1 MGVNSKVN
9 SGIFALDRV
18 YAIISINA
26 VRKKGGALISHFRP
40 DEKDNIVLFPKT
52 LDYYQIELTRMLET
66 ERYGEAADLLRFLLQ
81 CQGEDPRHYEEWR
94 ALLEWLTDAF
104 PELQNGSPAAEDDG
118 YETEESLARRH
129 VEAKLEQDQEYAGK
143 LLSAVIDKPL
153 SEQTLLALD
162 QLAYLD
168 RPEVDEALTEWLHQE
183 ELHPLLQYRV
193 LQTLRRRGTVGTL
206 AIERAG
212 EKVEIDIES
221 VPLKPDEFPPAVQEV
236 PERVGEQTQVH
247 DPTLFY
253 FAQELWSQIVMSFY
267 GGRDYR
273 SLIDG
278 DDTVIDIWAA
288 ALHQLVADSLPDGK
302 TDEEIR
308 TLYGIT
314 DEHRLRFEQVSRS
327 IRQVVAVSGVQER

>member
-1 MGVNSKVN
+1 M
-9 SGIFALDRV
+9 
-18 YAIISINA
+18 
-26 VRKKGGALISHFRP
+26 
-40 DEKDNIVLFPKT
+40 
-52 LDYYQIELTRMLET
+52 
-66 ERYGEAADLLRFLLQ
+66 
-81 CQGEDPRHYEEWR
+81 
-94 ALLEWLTDAF
+94 
-104 PELQNGSPAAEDDG
+104 
-118 YETEESLARRH
+118 
-129 VEAKLEQDQEYAGK
+129 
-143 LLSAVIDKPL
+143 
-153 SEQTLLALD
+153 ALD

-193 LQTLRRRGTVGTL
+193 LQTLRRRGPVGTL

-221 VPLKPDEFPPAVQEV
+221 VPLKPDDFPPAVQEV

-253 FAQELWSQIVMSFY
+253 FAQELWSQIVMGLY

-308 TLYGIT
+308 ALYGIT

>member
-1 MGVNSKVN
+1 M
-9 SGIFALDRV
+9 
-18 YAIISINA
+18 
-26 VRKKGGALISHFRP
+26 
-40 DEKDNIVLFPKT
+40 FPKT

-118 YETEESLARRH
+118 YETEEALARRH

-221 VPLKPDEFPPAVQEV
+221 VPLKPDDFPPAVQEV

-253 FAQELWSQIVMSFY
+253 FAQELWSQIVMGLY

-308 TLYGIT
+308 ALYGIT
-314 DEHRLRFEQVSRS
+314 DEHRLRFGQVSRS

>member
-1 MGVNSKVN
+1 M
-9 SGIFALDRV
+9 
-18 YAIISINA
+18 
-26 VRKKGGALISHFRP
+26 
-40 DEKDNIVLFPKT
+40 FPKT

-94 ALLEWLTDAF
+94 ALLDWLTEAF
-104 PELQNGSPAAEDDG
+104 PELQNGAPDAEDYG
-118 YETEESLARRH
+118 HETEEALARRH
-129 VEAKLEQDQEYAGK
+129 VEAKLEQDQDYAGK
-143 LLSAVIDKPL
+143 LLSAVMDKPL

-193 LQTLRRRGTVGTL
+193 LQTLRRRGTMGSL
-206 AIERAG
+206 SMMRAG
-212 EKVEIDIES
+212 EKVEVEIES

-236 PERVGEQTQVH
+236 LERVGEQTQVH

-253 FAQELWSQIVMSFY
+253 FAQELWSQIVMGLY

-288 ALHQLVADSLPDGK
+288 ALHQLVTDSLPDGK

-308 TLYGIT
+308 ALYGIT
-314 DEHRLRFEQVSRS
+314 DEHRLRFEQVCRS
-327 IRQVVAVSGVQER
+327 IRLFLAVSGVQER